1 MEREK
6 ANVGEVGNS
15 YVGHGH
21 LDNVLGNGRAV
32 RSGVGNLT
40 TGLVADRFGSWAS
53 FGSWTDNTCM
63 SIRRD
68 GRAV

>member
-40 TGLVADRFGSWAS
+40 TGLVADRFGS
-53 FGSWTDNTCM
+53 
-63 SIRRD
+63 
-68 GRAV
+68 

>member
-32 RSGVGNLT
+32 RSGGWQLDNGVG
-40 TGLVADRFGSWAS
+40 G
-53 FGSWTDNTCM
+53 
-63 SIRRD
+63 
-68 GRAV
+68 